1 MEHIYA
7 PPPRGMAPGSSCM
20 ATPFQPMAT
29 NNELGLEPRGK
40 ERVWFPAFTFIAP
53 AWAPVAELG

>member
-1 MEHIYA
+1 
-7 PPPRGMAPGSSCM
+7 MAPGSSCM